1 MSTSPPPF
9 DDLVEADDPDRAR
22 LQQAHEL
29 LVAAGA
35 PPELPPRLEEA
46 PAEPK
51 STLITFP
58 RRRYTAIAA
67 VAVAASVLFGV
78 GYAIGGRDSPDKPVQ
93 TIAMKGSA
101 GVTASIGL
109 LAPDEA
115 GNWPM
120 QLEVSGLPAL
130 PAGRSYTLWLTKDGA
145 LSESCGSFVVGEGTT
160 KVPLNAPYKLKKFDS
175 WVIVQTGTTSPFL
188 LTSTTV

>member
-1 MSTSPPPF
+1 VSKNPPPF
-9 DDLVEADDPDRAR
+9 DDLIEADDPDRPR

-35 PPELPPRLEEA
+35 PPELPPRLESA

-51 STLITFP
+51 STVITFP

-67 VAVAASVLFGV
+67 VAVAACMLFGV

-93 TIAMKGSA
+93 TIAMEGASGA
-101 GVTASIGL
+101 SASINL
-109 LAPDEA
+109 LAPDKA

-120 QLEVSGLPAL
+120 QLEISGLPAL
-130 PAGRSYTLWLTKDGA
+130 PAGQSYTLWLTRDGA
-145 LSESCGSFVVGEGTT
+145 LAESCGSFVVGDGTT
-160 KVPLNAPYKLKKFDS
+160 KVPLNAPYKLKQFET
-175 WVIVQTGTTSPFL
+175 WVIVQTGTTRPL
-188 LTSTTV
+188 LRSTTI